1 MMTKY
6 ELKRTLLDVF
16 FPNRC
21 PVCNKVIGRMD
32 YICKECGEEFE
43 YSYTAQKFCTGRLLC
58 VCRYD
63 DKSSR
68 IVLGAKRNR
77 DGSKLSFMAYTLM
90 QCITQ
95 YYDTL
100 PDILVPVPMYRS
112 DKRRKGYCHTEKI
125 CAELSELTGI
135 PVVKAVVKVKRTKE
149 QKSLTRKER
158 LDNLNSSF
166 ALSDAESLRGKH
178 ILVVDD
184 VSTTGATLEE
194 VFRTLMQSDFE
205 AVDFAVFA
213 KTTDK
218 NDNKEEN
225 A

>member
-1 MMTKY
+1 MTKY

-90 QCITQ
+90 KCITQ
-95 YYDTL
+95 HYDTL
-100 PDILVPVPMYRS
+100 PDVLVPVPMYSS
-112 DKRRKGYCHTEKI
+112 DKRKKGYSHTEKI

-135 PVVKAVVKVKRTKE
+135 PVVKAVVKVRRTKE
-149 QKSLTRKER
+149 QKSLKRKDR
-158 LDNLNSSF
+158 LDNLKGSF
-166 ALSDAESLRGKH
+166 ALSDAKALSGKH

-194 VFRTLMQSDFE
+194 VFRTLLPSECD

-213 KTTDK
+213 RTVNK
-218 NDNKEEN
+218 NDENKEN